1 MKKITLSHRAKA
13 QHGFTLLEM
22 MIAVSLMGLLFTGV
36 MNLFIAATR
45 TTMRTQAQI
54 YATNDAA
61 NSIQNVVGQLREA
74 QSFALPT
81 GSVTNQGE
89 EGWIPLTGATLDKFS
104 TTFGTETINTGL
116 QLKSPPALSGP
127 ANGYTAAN
135 GALIQVQ
142 NASASIAIPSQ
153 PYESTAGG
161 STRTVLIYRGD
172 PDGTPDA
179 NPSTSTVAKAGT
191 YLWQY
196 AIPADQ
202 TFNLLSIADPD
213 PKLRNP
219 VVICKSVSMAP
230 NAVQFV
236 RPVYGGS
243 VGPPA
248 VPGTP
253 EKWQVEIKIIS
264 GYYSPI
270 NGTQT
275 MEGGNGVSQ
284 LSGKCVYMRDH
295 DTKGAPPSAGT
306 QSSNNAFQHN

>member
-1 MKKITLSHRAKA
+1 MKKITFLRPTKSQR
-13 QHGFTLLEM
+13 GFTLLEM
-22 MIAVSLMGLLFTGV
+22 MIAVSLMGMLFIGV

-45 TTMRTQAQI
+45 TTIRTQAQI

-81 GSVTNQGE
+81 GSVAMQAE
-89 EGWIPLTGATLDKFS
+89 EGWIPLTGVTLDKFS
-104 TTFGTETINTGL
+104 TTFGTETIDTGL
-116 QLKSPPALSGP
+116 QLKSPPALNGP
-127 ANGYTAAN
+127 ANGYIAAS
-135 GALIQVQ
+135 GAQIQVQ
-142 NASASIAIPSQ
+142 NASTSIAIPSQ
-153 PYESTAGG
+153 PYEATAGG
-161 STRTVLIYRGD
+161 SSKAVLIYRGD

-179 NPSTSTVAKAGT
+179 NPGTSTVAKAGT

-196 AIPADQ
+196 TIPADQ
-202 TFNLLSIADPD
+202 TFTLLSVADPN
-213 PKLRNP
+213 PQIRNP
-219 VVICKSVSMAP
+219 VVICKSVSTAP

-236 RPVYGGS
+236 RPVYGTS
-243 VGPPA
+243 PA
-248 VPGTP
+248 VPQ
-253 EKWQVEIKIIS
+253 KWQVEIKIIS

-295 DTKGAPPSAGT
+295 DTRGAPPSAGT

>member
-1 MKKITLSHRAKA
+1 
-13 QHGFTLLEM
+13 
-22 MIAVSLMGLLFTGV
+22 
-36 MNLFIAATR
+36 
-45 TTMRTQAQI
+45 
-54 YATNDAA
+54 
-61 NSIQNVVGQLREA
+61 
-74 QSFALPT
+74 
-81 GSVTNQGE
+81 
-89 EGWIPLTGATLDKFS
+89 LTGATLDKFN

-142 NASASIAIPSQ
+142 NASGSIAIPSQ

-161 STRTVLIYRGD
+161 SPKAVLVYRGD

-179 NPSTSTVAKAGT
+179 DPSTSTVVKAGT

-196 AIPADQ
+196 LIPADQ
-202 TFNLLSIADPD
+202 TFALNVAGGNPIA
-213 PKLRNP
+213 
-219 VVICKSVSMAP
+219 ICKSVSTAP

-236 RPVYGGS
+236 RPVYGTA
-243 VGPPA
+243 PA
-248 VPGTP
+248 TP
-253 EKWQVEIKIIS
+253 QKWQVEIKIIS

-306 QSSNNAFQHN
+306 QSSNNAFQHS